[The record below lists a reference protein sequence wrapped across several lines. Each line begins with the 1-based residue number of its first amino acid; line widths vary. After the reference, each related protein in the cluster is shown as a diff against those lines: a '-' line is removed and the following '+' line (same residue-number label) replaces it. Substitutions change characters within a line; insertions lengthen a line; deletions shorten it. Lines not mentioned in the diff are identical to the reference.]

1 MNRTARPRI
10 ETVKP
15 VSRRLE
21 SAMKSYRWSAV
32 LLAAIL
38 CGPGALTLNAP
49 ARAADE
55 ASAAKPA
62 QFRTAPAPGTMQVSK
77 VIGVGVVGMDHV
89 RVGTIED
96 VLLAADGRI
105 ETVVIGVG
113 GFLGI
118 GEKYVAVPF
127 ELLAWNV
134 GDVPLTSGPTSV
146 ATPQNAAST
155 AEAAQ
160 AGPQTMP
167 GSDTTRDVLGAVEDK
182 HSGRVTDATGS
193 TGAQT
198 PTGERATVLAGAS
211 GNAPVRAELRLT
223 KAELAAAP
231 AFTFDGTAGRQ
242 P

>member
-1 MNRTARPRI
+1 
-10 ETVKP
+10 
-15 VSRRLE
+15 
-21 SAMKSYRWSAV
+21 MKTYRWSA
-32 LLAAIL
+32 LLLTAIL
-38 CGPGALTLNAP
+38 CGPAPLAWNAP
-49 ARAADE
+49 ARAADDAGTAE
-55 ASAAKPA
+55 ESR
-62 QFRTAPAPGTMQVSK
+62 FRTAPAPGSMRVSK
-77 VIGVGVVGMDHV
+77 IIGVGVIGLDHV
-89 RVGTIED
+89 RVGSIED
-96 VLLAADGRI
+96 VLLGADGRI

-113 GFLGI
+113 GFLGM

-127 ELLAWNV
+127 GLLAWNV
-134 GDVPLTSGPTSV
+134 GDVPLTWGPTSV
-146 ATPQNAAST
+146 ATPRNAAT
-155 AEAAQ
+155 PAEAAQ

-242 P
+242 

>member
-1 MNRTARPRI
+1 
-10 ETVKP
+10 
-15 VSRRLE
+15 
-21 SAMKSYRWSAV
+21 MKTYRWSAV
-32 LLAAIL
+32 LLAASL
-38 CGPGALTLNAP
+38 CGPGTLALSAS
-49 ARAADE
+49 ARAAEDAGAIRE
-55 ASAAKPA
+55 SRFP
-62 QFRTAPAPGTMQVSK
+62 TAPAPGTMRVSK
-77 VIGVGVVGMDHV
+77 IIGVGVIGMDHV

-113 GFLGI
+113 GFLGL

-127 ELLAWNV
+127 DLLAWNV
-134 GDVPLTSGPTSV
+134 GDVPLTAGPTSV
-146 ATPQNAAST
+146 ATPRNAATT

-193 TGAQT
+193 TEAQK

-231 AFTFDGTAGRQ
+231 AFRFDGKQ

>member
-1 MNRTARPRI
+1 
-10 ETVKP
+10 
-15 VSRRLE
+15 
-21 SAMKSYRWSAV
+21 MKTDRWSAV
-32 LLAAIL
+32 LLAALL
-38 CGPGALTLNAP
+38 CGPGTLALNAS
-49 ARAADE
+49 ARAAED
-55 ASAAKPA
+55 AAA
-62 QFRTAPAPGTMQVSK
+62 TQGRFRTAPAPGALRLSK
-77 VIGVGVVGMDHV
+77 VVGLGVIGMDHV

-113 GFLGI
+113 GFLGL

-127 ELLAWNV
+127 DLLAWNV
-134 GDVPLTSGPTSV
+134 GDVPLTAGPTSV
-146 ATPQNAAST
+146 ATPQNAAT
-155 AEAAQ
+155 KAEAAQ

-193 TGAQT
+193 TEAQK

-211 GNAPVRAELRLT
+211 GNAPVRAELRMT

-231 AFTFDGTAGRQ
+231 AFRFDGQQ

>member
-1 MNRTARPRI
+1 MTTN
-10 ETVKP
+10 
-15 VSRRLE
+15 
-21 SAMKSYRWSAV
+21 RWSAV
-32 LLAAIL
+32 LLAALL
-38 CGPGALTLNAP
+38 CGPGTLALNAS
-49 ARAADE
+49 ARAAED
-55 ASAAKPA
+55 AGTTQGPR
-62 QFRTAPAPGTMQVSK
+62 FRTAPAPGTMRVSK

-96 VLLAADGRI
+96 VLLGADGRI

-113 GFLGI
+113 GFLGL

-127 ELLAWNV
+127 DLLAWNV
-134 GDVPLTSGPTSV
+134 GDVALTAGPTSV
-146 ATPQNAAST
+146 ATPQNAATT
-155 AEAAQ
+155 AEAAK

-193 TGAQT
+193 TEAQK

-211 GNAPVRAELRLT
+211 GNAAVRAELRLT

-231 AFTFDGTAGRQ
+231 AFRFDAQDGKQR
-242 P
+242 